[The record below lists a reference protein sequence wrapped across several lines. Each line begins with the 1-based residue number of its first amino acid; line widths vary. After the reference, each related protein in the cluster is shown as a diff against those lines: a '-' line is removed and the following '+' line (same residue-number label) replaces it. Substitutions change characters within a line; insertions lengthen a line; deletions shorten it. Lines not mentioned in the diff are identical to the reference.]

1 MLTQYASNRLP
12 CDDNDEEYVF
22 PTTSGLFPD
31 GSNTFTEGW
40 YILMTGCQPN
50 TIVAKVDVY
59 LVGEF
64 FPTLAASTSVV
75 DKANRGIATTECIA
89 NLVN

>member
-1 MLTQYASNRLP
+1 
-12 CDDNDEEYVF
+12 
-22 PTTSGLFPD
+22 
-31 GSNTFTEGW
+31 
-40 YILMTGCQPN
+40 
-50 TIVAKVDVY
+50 VAKVDVY

-64 FPTLAASTSVV
+64 FPTLAAVSTSVV